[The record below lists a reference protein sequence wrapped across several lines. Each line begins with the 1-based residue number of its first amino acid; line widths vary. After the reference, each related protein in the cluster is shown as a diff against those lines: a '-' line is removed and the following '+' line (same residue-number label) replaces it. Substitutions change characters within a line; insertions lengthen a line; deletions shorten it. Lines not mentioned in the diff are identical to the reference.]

1 MAMLDRYKKKGGFSQ
16 LLQLIETS
24 PRSKQDQ
31 FLKLIADESPAWES
45 AVRQRILTIEK
56 IFSWGPEALS
66 EILSRLH
73 PLQLAVALHG
83 MPPDTQEQILNVLP
97 PISRRKISDL
107 VSEANPTAGEQ
118 VTCYYKI
125 VTDVRGFMAQGLV
138 KVEKVDPRL
147 LVPDDIEEKLAAT
160 LTGISAAD
168 VESFTQTSADGVP
181 TSNNQSSSENQASQQ
196 EVDFLK
202 RKMNQL
208 LGELNALKLENSTLK
223 DKLAQI
229 KRIA

>member
-1 MAMLDRYKKKGGFSQ
+1 MAMLDRYKKKGGFTQ

-66 EILSRLH
+66 EILTRLH

-83 MPPDTQEQILNVLP
+83 MASENQDQILNVLP

-107 VSEANPTAGEQ
+107 ISEANPSSSEK

-125 VTDVRGFMAQGLV
+125 VTDVRGFIAQGLI
-138 KVEKVDPRL
+138 KIEKVDPRL
-147 LVPDDIEEKLAAT
+147 IVPDDIEEKLAAT
-160 LTGISAAD
+160 LTGFSAAD
-168 VESFTQTSADGVP
+168 LENFTP
-181 TSNNQSSSENQASQQ
+181 PNSEGSPGQPVISGEQQAYAQ
-196 EVDFLK
+196 EVEFLK